1 MLSSETFKY
10 QHLNM
15 LQKYNLQSVR
25 TTSDWDDFPYDEIT
39 LKEFWNESTYRVEEG
54 YFLSAL
60 SAFQHREYYHKWIF
74 NEQWSEV
81 QVAFLQN
88 SNLRE

>member
-1 MLSSETFKY
+1 MDSQKNKTHCVAPSSETFKL
-10 QHLNM
+10 QQLKM
-15 LQKYNLQSVR
+15 FQKYNLHSVR

-60 SAFQHREYYHKWIF
+60 SAIRHSEYYYC
-74 NEQWSEV
+74 
-81 QVAFLQN
+81 
-88 SNLRE
+88 